1 VSGWGYEDVVARYS
15 EELYPAYRRLAQD
28 MAALVR
34 RRLDEHG
41 HHLVEVSH
49 RAKDVDS
56 FGKKAIRKGYV
67 DPLTEIGDKAGVRV
81 VLPFVRDKPEIERI
95 LAKTLILSG
104 RDDKRLALGADRV
117 GYLGLHFQ
125 AEIPAGELA
134 NDEQDLVGLQAELQL
149 HTKAENAWSTAT
161 HDTLY
166 KAPLPVPNQ
175 IARRINR
182 LAVLAE
188 VFDSEVRIFQDEL
201 LALPDF
207 ALLETLVPP
216 LERELLRFT
225 GRKPDLGLS
234 RMILPAVAEL
244 TGLPADRIHPELV
257 APYLAQHESE
267 LKALYDDY
275 ESDDRANPLLFQ
287 PEALLIFERLASD
300 RYRLRQ
306 AWPPSV
312 PESVLFALARTRGV
326 LYD

>member
-1 VSGWGYEDVVARYS
+1 MSGWGYEDVVARYS
-15 EELYPAYRRLAQD
+15 EELYPAYRRLAQA

-41 HHLVEVSH
+41 HHLVEISH

-56 FGKKAIRKGYV
+56 FGKKAIRKGYA
-67 DPLTEIGDKAGVRV
+67 DPLAEIGDKAGVRV

-95 LAKTLILSG
+95 LAETLILRG

-125 AEIPAGELA
+125 AEIPTGKLLD
-134 NDEQDLVGLQAELQL
+134 DEQDLVGLQAELQL

-166 KAPLPVPNQ
+166 KAPLPVPDQ

-188 VFDSEVRIFQDEL
+188 VFDSEVGVFQDEL

-207 ALLETLVPP
+207 ALLETLVPS

-234 RMILPAVAEL
+234 RMILPAVAAL

-257 APYLAQHESE
+257 APYLAKHKSE

-312 PESVLFALARTRGV
+312 PEGVLFALARTRGV
-326 LYD
+326 FYD

>member
-1 VSGWGYEDVVARYS
+1 VSGWGYEDVVARYR
-15 EELYPAYRRLAQD
+15 EELYPVYCRLAHAI
-28 MAALVR
+28 AALVR
-34 RRLDEHG
+34 RRLDGHG
-41 HHLVEVSH
+41 YHLVEVSH
-49 RAKDVDS
+49 RAKDFDS
-56 FGKKAIRKGYV
+56 FGKKAIRKAYA

-81 VLPFVRDKPEIERI
+81 VLPFARDKPEIERI
-95 LAKTLILSG
+95 LGETLILGG

-125 AEIPAGELA
+125 AEIPGGELA
-134 NDEQDLVGLQAELQL
+134 DDEQDLVGLQAELQL
-149 HTKAENAWSTAT
+149 HTKAENAWSTVT

-166 KAPLPVPNQ
+166 KAPLPVPDQ
-175 IARRINR
+175 IARRVNR

-188 VFDSEVRIFQDEL
+188 VFDSEVGIFQDEL

-207 ALLETLVPP
+207 ALLDTLVPP
-216 LERELLRFT
+216 LEKALLRFT
-225 GRKPDLGLS
+225 GRRPDLGLS

-257 APYLAQHESE
+257 APYLAEHESE
-267 LKALYDDY
+267 LMALYQDY

-326 LYD
+326 VYD

>member
-1 VSGWGYEDVVARYS
+1 MSGWGYEDVVASYGK
-15 EELYPAYRRLAQD
+15 EHYPTYCRLAD
-28 MAALVR
+28 AMAALVR

-49 RAKDVDS
+49 RAKDVNS
-56 FGKKAIRKGYV
+56 FGKKAIRKGYA
-67 DPLTEIGDKAGVRV
+67 DPLAEIGDKAGVRV

-95 LAKTLILSG
+95 LAKALILSG
-104 RDDKRLALGADRV
+104 RDDKRVALGADRV

-125 AEIPAGELA
+125 AEIPEGELPD
-134 NDEQDLVGLQAELQL
+134 DERDLVGLQAELQL

-166 KAPLPVPNQ
+166 KAPLPVPDQ

-188 VFDSEVRIFQDEL
+188 VFDSEVGMFQDEL

-257 APYLAQHESE
+257 VPYLARHGSE
-267 LKALYDDY
+267 LKALYDNY

-287 PEALLIFERLASD
+287 PEALLIFERLGND

-312 PESVLFALARTRGV
+312 PESVLFALARTRGI